1 MQCPPGISYSESM
14 QLRYKSLIR
23 YAVAGLLLTSL
34 PAQSAE
40 TAQQERARVSALP
53 VDVMHG
59 AQLFERCAAC
69 HASDGGGARDG
80 SVPDIAGQHRSVL
93 TKQLIDYRYARR
105 WDPRMEVIASKHSLT
120 KSQDIA
126 DVTAF
131 VASLPFKTD
140 ASQGDGQDAAHGAE
154 VYARLCA
161 GCHGARGQGDAAKVI
176 PRLAG
181 QHYDY
186 LRRQLYDA
194 VDRRRP
200 NFATDHLKLLGRFER
215 EDFVGVSDYLSRLG
229 SGGDAARN

>member
-1 MQCPPGISYSESM
+1 MGMQH
-14 QLRYKSLIR
+14 QLLI
-23 YAVAGLLLTSL
+23 AGVLAAGLLLAL
-34 PAQSAE
+34 PGRSAE
-40 TAQQERARVSALP
+40 TAQQERSRINSLP

-59 AQLFERCAAC
+59 AQVFERCAAC
-69 HASDGGGARDG
+69 HASDGGGASDG

-93 TKQLIDYRYARR
+93 VKQLIDYRYARR

-120 KSQDIA
+120 RSQDIA

-131 VASLPFKTD
+131 VASLPFKVAATH
-140 ASQGDGQDAAHGAE
+140 GDGQDVAHGAE
-154 VYARLCA
+154 VYGRLCA
-161 GCHGARGQGDAAKVI
+161 GCHGSRAEGDAAKAI

-200 NFATDHLKLLGRFER
+200 NFATDHVKLLSRFER
-215 EDFVGVSDYLSRLG
+215 ADFAGVSDYLSRLDEG
-229 SGGDAARN
+229 SATAPR